1 MGLFEHALSQ
11 QRMHTMPLA
20 ARMRP
25 RTFDEFIGQT
35 HLAGKNRALRRVIE
49 SDQIPSLL
57 FWGPPGSGKTTLA
70 QLIASITKCHFEAL
84 SAVTTGVAELRAII
98 QAARERLTL
107 YQSQTILFV
116 DEIHRFN
123 KAQQDVLLPHI
134 ENGTIRFIG
143 ATTENP
149 SFEVIA
155 PLLSRSRVF
164 VLYRLN
170 RTEVGLILTQALGD
184 RERGLGKL
192 NLELETKAATHL
204 ANMADGDARIALN
217 ALEFA
222 AYATSTAGDET
233 RIISLETVE
242 DVMQQRIPLYDKTG
256 DNHYD
261 TISAFI
267 KSVRGSD
274 PNGAIYWL
282 SRMLEAGEN
291 PMFIAR
297 RIIILAAED
306 IGLAD
311 PGALSIATSAQQA
324 LHVIGMPEG
333 AIPLAEAVLYLA
345 TAPKSNAAYLALTA
359 AREDAKQALNE
370 PIPNHLR
377 NPVTRLAQQL
387 EHGKSYRYPHN
398 FPGHFEPAQYLP
410 DLLKDQVY
418 YKPTDQGYERDIA
431 KRIKDWWGSSLR
443 PLDASLE
450 VPEIDSPSEV
460 DDLSAK

>member
-1 MGLFEHALSQ
+1 MELFEYGLSQ
-11 QRMHTMPLA
+11 QSVNNMPLA

-35 HLAGKNRALRRVIE
+35 HLIGKDRVLRRVIE
-49 SDQIPSLL
+49 SDHIPSLL

-70 QLIASITKCHFEAL
+70 QLIASVTKCHFEAL
-84 SAVTTGVAELRAII
+84 SAVTTGVAELRTII
-98 QAARERLTL
+98 QAARERLAL
-107 YQSQTILFV
+107 YGQQTILFL

-123 KAQQDVLLPHI
+123 KSQQDVLLPYV

-149 SFEVIA
+149 GFEIVA

-164 VLYRLN
+164 VLHQLDEKEIN
-170 RTEVGLILTQALGD
+170 LILAQALID

-192 NLELETKAATHL
+192 NLELTMDAAAHL
-204 ANMADGDARIALN
+204 ANIADGDARTALN
-217 ALEFA
+217 ALEIA
-222 AYATSTAGDET
+222 AYATGLASNKP
-233 RIISLETVE
+233 RVISLETVE
-242 DVMQQRIPLYDKTG
+242 DAMQRRMPLYDKKG
-256 DNHYD
+256 DRHYD

-274 PNGAIYWL
+274 PNAAVYWL
-282 SRMLEAGEN
+282 SRMLEAGED

-333 AIPLAEAVLYLA
+333 AIPLAEATVYLA
-345 TAPKSNAAYLALTA
+345 TAPKSNAAYLALRTA
-359 AREDAKQALNE
+359 QEDVRNTTNE
-370 PIPNHLR
+370 PIPKHLR
-377 NPVTRLAQQL
+377 NPVTRFSRQL
-387 EHGKSYRYPHN
+387 GHGKGYRYPHN
-398 FPGHFEPAQYLP
+398 FPGHFDTAQYLP
-410 DLLKDQVY
+410 DLLKDRQY
-418 YKPTDQGYERDIA
+418 YKPTELGYERKIA
-431 KRIKDWWGSSLR
+431 ERMKKWRGNHSPPPRNEPPQPPSS
-443 PLDASLE
+443 
-450 VPEIDSPSEV
+450 
-460 DDLSAK
+460 